1 MITFPPSENK
11 GVAEPQP
18 PQTPALIPVNAV
30 FQGIPV
36 RLIMV
41 DGVQMMPVVDIGRAL
56 KINRGTLTRS
66 LGDKHLADKQRS
78 CRVAT
83 PGGSQKMV
91 CITSLGAV
99 GLLYKVDAEGIE
111 DEKLKEKIS
120 DFQNWATNLVKDEML
135 VQTKLPVREAVPPT
149 GQVGEVM
156 RRHFEAAMTAHLVMG
171 IPLALAR
178 SKALWHAGN
187 ELNMDLTG
195 YAKLQIADDIP
206 QPRLPAP
213 AAAAPV
219 VIDFYKSAGEIANLL
234 NRRDGG
240 HLRGMHVNKYLKSHG
255 YIYRNDEGRW
265 CMTDLGSRYG
275 KLAPYVDPVNGH
287 TGYHLRWHQ
296 AILKDSGLIRD

>member
-1 MITFPPSENK
+1 MTTFPPSDGK
-11 GVAEPQP
+11 GVAESQP
-18 PQTPALIPVNAV
+18 LQSPALIPVNAV

-36 RLIMV
+36 RIVTV

-66 LGDKHLADKQRS
+66 LGDKHLADKKRD

-120 DFQNWATNLVKDEML
+120 EFQNWATNLVKDEM
-135 VQTKLPVREAVPPT
+135 QIQAKLPVQEARTPT

-171 IPLALAR
+171 IPLELAR
-178 SKALWHAGN
+178 SKALFHAGN
-187 ELNMDLTG
+187 ELKMDLTG
-195 YAKLQIADDIP
+195 YAKLQNVADVP

-213 AAAAPV
+213 ASV
-219 VIDFYKSAGEIANLL
+219 VVDWYKSAGEIANLL
-234 NRRDGG
+234 NRRNGG
-240 HLRGMHVNKYLKSHG
+240 HLRGMHINKYLKTHG
-255 YIYRNDEGRW
+255 YIYKNEEGRW
-265 CMTDLGSRYG
+265 CMTDLGTRYG